1 MHRLALLSF
10 HGCPVAHLGEKDTG
24 GMNVYVLQL
33 ARDLARL
40 GHRVD
45 VYTRRHDPR
54 DPQVVD
60 LAEGARV
67 IHLDGGPYDNAKST
81 LYNHIPRF
89 LDDLCS
95 YQRSEGLDY
104 DLVHSHYWLS
114 ARIGA
119 VLSEKWAV
127 PHVTTLHTTAKTKLQ
142 ARAGEEETELRIS
155 VEHNAL
161 RDADAIVVST
171 QHEREALARL
181 YGAPLHKV
189 HVVPAGVDTEL
200 FRPMAKSEARR
211 LLDVAEANVVLYVGR
226 IEPLKGLEL
235 LLNAAALLD
244 DMADTRLIIVG
255 GKPAED
261 IELQRLEVLAERL
274 GIGDSTT
281 FTGTV
286 AQKDLRKYY
295 SASDVFV
302 LPSYYESFGLAAL
315 EAMACGTPVVVSRV
329 GGLSSFVDEG
339 RTGYLIPWR
348 CPEPFAERIR
358 TLLCNSD
365 LREAMGTVA
374 RDRSLKMTWGEMA
387 KRIVELY
394 GRLTENSRQRV
405 AGV

>member
-10 HGCPVAHLGEKDTG
+10 HGCPVARLGEKDTG

-33 ARDLARL
+33 ARELASL
-40 GHRVD
+40 GYRVD

-54 DPQVVD
+54 DPQVVE
-60 LAEGARV
+60 LADGARV
-67 IHLDGGPYDNAKST
+67 VHLDGGPYDNAKST
-81 LYNHIPRF
+81 LYDHIPRF
-89 LDDLCS
+89 INDLYS
-95 YQRSEGLDY
+95 YQRSEGLEY

-114 ARIGA
+114 AKVGT
-119 VLSEKWAV
+119 VLSERWGV

-142 ARAGEEETELRIS
+142 ARAGEEETDLRIS
-155 VEHNAL
+155 VERSAL

-189 HVVPAGVDTEL
+189 HVVSAGVDTEL
-200 FRPMAKSEARR
+200 FRPMPKSEARR

-235 LLNAAALLD
+235 LLSAAALLD
-244 DMADTRLIIVG
+244 DIADTRLIIVG

-261 IELQRLEVLAERL
+261 TELQRLKALAETL

-281 FTGTV
+281 FTGAV
-286 AQKDLRKYY
+286 GQEDLRKYY

-329 GGLSSFVDEG
+329 GGLSSFVEEG

-358 TLLCNSD
+358 TLLANPD
-365 LREAMGTVA
+365 LREAMGLVA
-374 RDRSLKMTWGEMA
+374 REKSLKMTWGGVAE
-387 KRIVELY
+387 RIAELY
-394 GRLTENSRQRV
+394 CRLTDTFRQLA
-405 AGV
+405 AGA